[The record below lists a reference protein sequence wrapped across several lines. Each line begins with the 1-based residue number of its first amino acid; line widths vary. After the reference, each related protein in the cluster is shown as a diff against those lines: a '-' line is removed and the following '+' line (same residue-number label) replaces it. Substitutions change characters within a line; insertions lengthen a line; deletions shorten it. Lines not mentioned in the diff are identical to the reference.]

1 MLERYNDSIYLK
13 PSDLNAI
20 ENTIETLTNE
30 IQEKIFDNQSSPLR
44 NIQVGDN
51 LNGKTI
57 YIQFPQNI
65 YESISGSENVFIK
78 TDNDYEFN
86 EYVTETSSY
95 NLYTV
100 RIQHNSINEGT
111 LYIKESDNPI
121 VLRQPYS
128 FKLSYDTG
136 VVTEIDS
143 SNEIYQYIKIYDNEY
158 IIPDYVKNTWVDNQF
173 LTMQKMENIERGVDN
188 IGKYYYKPIGWMDCK
203 KWLKSSGTNIKN
215 ISYQDLNRWVDDL
228 KIINFDNLENMTI
241 WNGNV
246 TQLQW
251 NMNSD
256 IEWEDL

>member
-20 ENTIETLTNE
+20 ENTIENITNE
-30 IQEKIFDNQSSPLR
+30 IQEKLFDNQSSPLR

-57 YIQFPQNI
+57 YIQFPKNI
-65 YESISGSENVFIK
+65 YESISGSENIFIK

-86 EYVTETSSY
+86 AYVTETSSY

-100 RIQHNSINEGT
+100 RIQHNNINNGT
-111 LYIKESDNPI
+111 LYKKESDNFA
-121 VLRQPYS
+121 VSRQPYS
-128 FKLSYDTG
+128 FKLPYDTG

-143 SNEIYQYIKIYDNEY
+143 NNEVYKYIKIYDNEY

-173 LTMQKMENIERGVDN
+173 PTMQKMENIERGVDN
-188 IGKYYYKPIGWMDCK
+188 IGKYYYKPIGWINARE
-203 KWLKSSGTNIKN
+203 WLTSLGINVKN

-228 KIINFDNLENMTI
+228 NIINFDNLENMTI
-241 WNGNV
+241 WNSSI

-251 NMNSD
+251 NEDNN
-256 IEWEDL
+256 IEWEEL

>member
-20 ENTIETLTNE
+20 ENTIENLTNE

-57 YIQFPQNI
+57 YIQFPRNV
-65 YESISGSENVFIK
+65 YESISGSENIFIK

-95 NLYTV
+95 NSYTV
-100 RIQHNSINEGT
+100 RIQRNNINNGT
-111 LYIKESDNPI
+111 LYKKESDNFA
-121 VLRQPYS
+121 VSTQPYS

-158 IIPDYVKNTWVDNQF
+158 IIPDYVKNTWADNQF
-173 LTMQKMENIERGVDN
+173 PTMQKMENIERGVDN
-188 IGKYYYKPIGWMDCK
+188 IGKYY
-203 KWLKSSGTNIKN
+203 
-215 ISYQDLNRWVDDL
+215 
-228 KIINFDNLENMTI
+228 
-241 WNGNV
+241 
-246 TQLQW
+246 
-251 NMNSD
+251 
-256 IEWEDL
+256 

>member
-20 ENTIETLTNE
+20 ENTIENLTNE

-65 YESISGSENVFIK
+65 YESISGSENIFIK
-78 TDNDYEFN
+78 TDNDCKFN
-86 EYVTETSSY
+86 AYVNETSSF
-95 NLYTV
+95 NLYNV
-100 RIQHNSINEGT
+100 RIQVDNKY
-111 LYIKESDNPI
+111 YIIYRKKSDTPATMTK
-121 VLRQPYS
+121 PYS
-128 FKLSYDTG
+128 VKLPYTTG
-136 VVTEIDS
+136 YVTEIDTNS
-143 SNEIYQYIKIYDNEY
+143 ELYQYIKIYDDEY
-158 IIPDYVKNTWVDNQF
+158 IIPNYVKHIWSDNEF
-173 LTMQKMENIERGVDN
+173 LSMQKIENIERGVDN
-188 IGKYYYKPIGWMDCK
+188 IGKYYYKPTGWVNSRQ
-203 KWLKSSGTNIKN
+203 WLVPLGINMKN
-215 ISYQDLNRWVDDL
+215 ISYQDLNRWVDNL
-228 KIINFDNLENMTI
+228 NIINFDDLENMTI
-241 WNGNV
+241 WNSDI